1 MQISD
6 ITLPDLPLGVESIYS
21 SDSSPRSAP
30 LIAVAFSSCIYIY
43 RNLKLFYKYYLPS
56 MELNTSEMEIWKQVR
71 NYCLFLYFLF
81 LFCLIIIRL
90 VTILN
95 IFFCSFFIRFPLH
108 DIK

>member
-1 MQISD
+1 MFKGAMQISD

-21 SDSSPRSAP
+21 SDSSPRLAP

-71 NYCLFLYFLF
+71 NFW
-81 LFCLIIIRL
+81 LIIIL
-90 VTILN
+90 LHFFVVFIL
-95 IFFCSFFIRFPLH
+95 
-108 DIK
+108 